1 MRVFSL
7 AVLIQFAAVDMHAGV
22 LVEAFAGSSR
32 VFAPLSTAQANLHRW
47 HSLKLADSEID
58 TESQGISA
66 VYGDNRNYHD
76 GNQRNYDDHSEVVV
90 FDNVEVALDD
100 EAWGAAMMS
109 VVALFA
115 ALAIALGGGIL
126 RPRPVLAAE
135 GDLSSPSATT
145 FLLLTSRSSS
155 TFLSA
160 STALEESCSVD
171 WGTVWHEAAIRAG
184 DGRG

>member
-7 AVLIQFAAVDMHAGV
+7 AVLIFAAVHIQSVV

-32 VFAPLSTAQANLHRW
+32 VFAPRSMARATFHRW
-47 HSLKLADSEID
+47 YSLKLADSEID
-58 TESQGISA
+58 AESQGISA
-66 VYGDNRNYHD
+66 VHGDNRHYHD
-76 GNQRNYDDHSEVVV
+76 GNQRNYDENSEVVV

-109 VVALFA
+109 VAALFA
-115 ALAIALGGGIL
+115 ALAIAFGGGIL

-135 GDLSSPSATT
+135 GDVSSLGGTT
-145 FLLLTSRSSS
+145 FLSSTSRSSS
-155 TFLSA
+155 TVLSTF
-160 STALEESCSVD
+160 TALEDSCSVD
-171 WGTVWHEAAIRAG
+171 WGAVWHEAAIRAG